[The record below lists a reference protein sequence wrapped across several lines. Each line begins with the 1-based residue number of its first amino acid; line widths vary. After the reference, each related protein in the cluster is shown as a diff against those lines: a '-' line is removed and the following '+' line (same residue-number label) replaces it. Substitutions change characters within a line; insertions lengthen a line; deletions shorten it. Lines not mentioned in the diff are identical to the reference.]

1 MKRFS
6 LVILLALVTGA
17 CATAPAQGPAP
28 RPTGVVIY
36 DAPAQPEPARP
47 EPAPADPTV
56 SVVPERWWLLDVETD
71 GVYGASVDRAYREVL
86 AARQPARTIIVA
98 VIDSGMDIEHEDLR
112 DNLWRNP
119 QETKNGLDDDGDGLV
134 DDVWGWNYIGGP
146 DGRHVDHD
154 TYEVTRLFA
163 TCIVLLGRGTP
174 AAALPPQRVDAADC
188 PAIEEAFEERRREY
202 AEMLDQLRQMEFAV
216 TAITA
221 LLRQQLGRDS
231 LTVEAVQSLAP
242 MRSDVRQ
249 ARAAYLEL
257 ASHGITPAMISE
269 ELERVEGLI
278 EFAFNPEF
286 DPRPIVGDDYAD
298 PTERVYGNHDVVGPD
313 ASHGTGVAGIIAAG
327 RDNSI
332 GIDGIASAV
341 QVMTLRAVP
350 NGDERDK
357 DVANAIRY
365 AVDHGAHIINM
376 SFGKAFS
383 PEKEVVDAAVRY
395 ADERGV
401 LLIHAAGNDSKDLA
415 VERNFPNRRYADGGM
430 AAHWIEVGAS
440 AWQGIDQ
447 LAAPFSNYGAEQVDI
462 FAPGVAI
469 LSAAP
474 GNRYEQASGTSFAAP
489 VVSGIAALL
498 MAYYPELSAAQVR
511 QVLLD
516 SAARFADQMVVR
528 PGTEDELVRFGDL
541 SVTGGIVNA
550 YSAVRMAEQLTRN

>member
-6 LVILLALVTGA
+6 LVILLALATGA
-17 CATAPAQGPAP
+17 CASAPAQGPAP
-28 RPTGVVIY
+28 RPTDVVVID
-36 DAPAQPEPARP
+36 DAPVRP
-47 EPAPADPTV
+47 EPAPADPAIA
-56 SVVPERWWLLDVETD
+56 VVPERWWLLDAEND
-71 GVYGASVDRAYREVL
+71 GVHGASVDRAYREVL

-98 VIDSGMDIEHEDLR
+98 VIDSGIDIEHEDLR

-119 QETKNGLDDDGDGLV
+119 RETKNGLDDDGDGLV

-163 TCIVLLGRGTP
+163 TCMVLLGRGSP

-202 AEMLDQLRQMEFAV
+202 ADMLDQLRQMEFAV
-216 TAITA
+216 NAITA

-231 LTVEAVQSLAP
+231 LTADAVQSLTP

-257 ASHGITPAMISE
+257 ASHGITPAMITD

-278 EFAFNPEF
+278 EFAFNPDF

-298 PTERVYGNHDVVGPD
+298 PTERAYGNHDVAGPD

-327 RDNSI
+327 PDNGI
-332 GIDGIASAV
+332 GIDGIATAV

-383 PEKEVVDAAVRY
+383 PEKDVVDDAVRY

-401 LLIHAAGNDSKDLA
+401 LLIHAAGNDAKDLA
-415 VERNFPNRRYADGGM
+415 TEPNFPNRRYANGGM

-511 QVLLD
+511 QILLD
-516 SAARFADQMVVR
+516 SAVRFPDRMVVR
-528 PGTEDELVRFGDL
+528 PGTEDELVRFGEL
-541 SVTGGIVNA
+541 SITGGIVNA

>member
-1 MKRFS
+1 
-6 LVILLALVTGA
+6 
-17 CATAPAQGPAP
+17 
-28 RPTGVVIY
+28 
-36 DAPAQPEPARP
+36 
-47 EPAPADPTV
+47 
-56 SVVPERWWLLDVETD
+56 
-71 GVYGASVDRAYREVL
+71 
-86 AARQPARTIIVA
+86 
-98 VIDSGMDIEHEDLR
+98 
-112 DNLWRNP
+112 
-119 QETKNGLDDDGDGLV
+119 
-134 DDVWGWNYIGGP
+134 
-146 DGRHVDHD
+146 
-154 TYEVTRLFA
+154 
-163 TCIVLLGRGTP
+163 
-174 AAALPPQRVDAADC
+174 
-188 PAIEEAFEERRREY
+188 
-202 AEMLDQLRQMEFAV
+202 
-216 TAITA
+216 
-221 LLRQQLGRDS
+221 
-231 LTVEAVQSLAP
+231 

-257 ASHGITPAMISE
+257 ASHGITPAMITD

-278 EFAFNPEF
+278 EFAFNPDF
-286 DPRPIVGDDYAD
+286 DPAPIVGDDYAD
-298 PTERVYGNHDVVGPD
+298 PTERVYGNHDVAGPD

-327 RDNSI
+327 RDNGI
-332 GIDGIASAV
+332 GIDGIATAV

-383 PEKEVVDAAVRY
+383 PEKDVVDDAVRY

-401 LLIHAAGNDSKDLA
+401 LLIHAAGNDAKDLA
-415 VERNFPNRRYADGGM
+415 TEPNFPNRRYANGGM

-511 QVLLD
+511 QILLD
-516 SAARFADQMVVR
+516 SAVRFPDRMVVR
-528 PGTEDELVRFGDL
+528 PGTEDELVRFGEL
-541 SVTGGIVNA
+541 SITGGIVNA